1 MNASKK
7 QRRAVAVIDNYYP
20 KQKAAAV
27 RLLEAGLAVGDEIV
41 IEGNTTYLRQRIR
54 SLMKKVEA
62 LEELKKE
69 ISLALLLTGQFG
81 RMTGFS

>member
-1 MNASKK
+1 
-7 QRRAVAVIDNYYP
+7 
-20 KQKAAAV
+20 
-27 RLLEAGLAVGDEIV
+27 
-41 IEGNTTYLRQRIR
+41 
-54 SLMKKVEA
+54 MKKGEA